1 MLPVRLSLKG
11 IYSYREEQI
20 IEFDKL
26 TSSLIFG
33 IFGSVGS
40 GKSTILEAI
49 TFALYGEMERIGSKE
64 NRNYN
69 ILNLKSTEMKVDFE
83 FRVQN
88 IDYKAEVSLKRKKN
102 FSETSS
108 PTRVYYKKVEGNW
121 QAQEDFNVAEIIG
134 LSYENFRRTVIIP
147 QGKFQEF
154 LQLGVTDRSRM
165 LSEIFNLQKYDLSDK
180 VGILVKKNEAE
191 LLVKQTQKAEL
202 GEIDSDFLL
211 NAENEII
218 ELESKAKTK
227 SETVTGLRVRFQAFD
242 QLKQAFEKQ
251 VFLRNSFNLLIQK
264 QDDISAK
271 TKTLT
276 DFETCQLVFKSL
288 FEQEKSAEK
297 ELNAQT
303 IQIQSLEKQKAD
315 FQVAFD
321 ALQIRFSTVEKAHQ
335 QRDSFRNE
343 AEDLARIAAILQS
356 IIIEKNL
363 VTRMAAGR
371 QKYEDLQKTQST
383 EKETQKQLS
392 EQIKQQR
399 AGLPDALLISE
410 LSIWFS
416 NRKNHL
422 LNIESNTKNVEV
434 LVNQVSEVDRKRELL
449 FINFNSEL
457 KDLIQL
463 DALKVKTENKIS
475 VFELELKQLEVRHQL
490 EQYAHDLHD
499 GEACPLCGSNE
510 HPDVL
515 KSEQV
520 HVDLEAAK
528 TKLSDL
534 KTQIKTIETLQ
545 LELSK
550 VDSKRETITISLKE
564 SEEKWRLAEKA
575 HQDFVATFSF
585 EGFSADDETAAT
597 VLQDKLKKGK
607 SQIEALEKDLE
618 SLLLKLENQQTE
630 ITKLEE
636 GLAKADKLVDAE
648 KHTQTLRKQE
658 LKQLKFQ
665 DFEAENPEPI
675 LQKAN
680 AIQLQI
686 IETEKQYLQLEKQRN
701 ELKENLLKTES
712 TLEVSLSAKQNLVK
726 KLSEIQQE
734 IVSEIEKSAFEN
746 KEAIIL
752 ILNQTIRV
760 AELKQEIES
769 YNRDLAVAKDRL
781 LESEKQLEGKTFDE
795 ANYLI
800 LSQELLEAETELKT
814 LESQK
819 SILASKLQENRL
831 KYERIVRLEQELA
844 QLTLR
849 KENLNVLSGLFK
861 ASGFVRYVSNIYLQQ
876 LCNAAN
882 ARFHKLTQQ
891 SLQLEVDDKENLNVR
906 DFLNDGQLRSVKTL
920 SGGQTFQASLCLA
933 LALADSIK
941 SLSQANQNFFFLDE
955 GFGSLDKE
963 SLQTVYETLKALRK
977 ENRIVGVISH
987 VEDLQQEIGAYLTI
1001 VNDNERG
1008 SLVKRSWEG

>member
-49 TFALYGEMERIGSKE
+49 TFALYGEMERIGLKE

-83 FRVQN
+83 FQVQN

-108 PTRVYYKKVEGNW
+108 PTRVYYKKVDGIW

-165 LSEIFNLQKYDLSDK
+165 LSEIFNLQKYDLADK
-180 VGILVKKNEAE
+180 VGVLVKKNEAE
-191 LLVKQTQKAEL
+191 LLVKQTLKAEL
-202 GEIDSDFLL
+202 GEIDTNFLQ

-218 ELESKAKTK
+218 ELDLNAKTK
-227 SETVTGLRVRFQAFD
+227 NETVSGLRVRFQAFD

-251 VFLRNSFNLLIQK
+251 VVLRNAFNNLVQK
-264 QDDISAK
+264 QDDISTK

-276 DFETCQLVFKSL
+276 DFETCQLAFKSL
-288 FEQEKSAEK
+288 FEQEKSVEQ
-297 ELNAQT
+297 ELNTQT
-303 IQIQSLEKQKAD
+303 IQIQTLEKQKSD
-315 FQVAFD
+315 FQMAFD

-335 QRDSFRNE
+335 QRDSFRIE
-343 AEDLARIAAILQS
+343 AEDLARIGTILQS
-356 IIIEKNL
+356 IIKEKDL
-363 VTRMAAGR
+363 VTRMATGR
-371 QKYEDLQKTQST
+371 QKHEDLLKTQLI
-383 EKETQKQLS
+383 EKETQKKLS
-392 EQIKQQR
+392 EHIKQQR
-399 AGLPDALLISE
+399 ACLPDVLLISE
-410 LSIWFS
+410 LNIWFS

-422 LNIESNTKNVEV
+422 LNVESSKKNIEHYR
-434 LVNQVSEVDRKRELL
+434 NQVSEAEKEREKL
-449 FINFNSEL
+449 FIKFDFEL
-457 KDLIQL
+457 KDLIHL
-463 DALKVKTENKIS
+463 EALKVKTENKIS
-475 VFELELKQLEVRHQL
+475 VLEVELKKLEVRHQL
-490 EQYAHDLHD
+490 EQYAHELHD
-499 GEACPLCGSNE
+499 GAPCPLCGSAE

-520 HVDLEAAK
+520 HIELEAAK
-528 TKLSDL
+528 TKLLDL

-550 VDSKRETITISLKE
+550 LDSKRETITISLKE
-564 SEEKWRLAEKA
+564 SEEKLILAEKA
-575 HQDFVATFSF
+575 YVNFLATFRF
-585 EGFSADDETAAT
+585 EGFLPEDETAAT

-607 SQIEALEKDLE
+607 LQIEALENQLE
-618 SLLLKLENQQTE
+618 MLSQKLEMQQAE

-648 KHTQTLRKQE
+648 KNTQTLRKQE

-665 DFEAENPEPI
+665 DFENENPEPI

-680 AIQLQI
+680 AIQAQI
-686 IETEKQYLQLEKQRN
+686 VETEKQFLQLEKQRN
-701 ELKENLLKTES
+701 ELKENLVKTES
-712 TLEVSLSAKQNLVK
+712 TLEVSLSAKQHLVNK
-726 KLSEIQQE
+726 FAGIQQE

-752 ILNQTIRV
+752 ILNQTIQV
-760 AELKQEIES
+760 TELKKEIES
-769 YNRDLAVAKDRL
+769 YNRELAIAKDRL
-781 LESEKQLEGKTFDE
+781 QESEKQLEGKTFDE
-795 ANYLI
+795 ANYLKM
-800 LSQELLEAETELKT
+800 SQEILEAETELKA

-819 SILASKLQENRL
+819 SILISKLQENRL
-831 KYERIVRLEQELA
+831 KYERIVRLEEELA
-844 QLTLR
+844 QLNLR
-849 KENLNVLSGLFK
+849 SENLKVLSRLFH

-882 ARFHKLTQQ
+882 ARFHKLTKQ

-963 SLQTVYETLKALRK
+963 SLQVVFETLKSLRK

-1001 VNDNERG
+1001 VNDSEKG
-1008 SLVKRSWEG
+1008 SLVGRSWE